1 MPDPFTLEAV
11 LQPKTPPVNSED
23 KLTMETLIEHNLEP
37 GHIIV
42 GNTQAGTAQQVPY
55 NPAGNR
61 YPIIINLNLVESSGF
76 WAQTVTHNIGYFPI
90 VTVMDTDNNVVEVAI
105 KHISTNEYKVMS
117 LVDFDGTMNVL

>member
-1 MPDPFTLEAV
+1 MPDFTLEAV
-11 LQPKTPPVNSED
+11 IRPKSPPTTPDE
-23 KLTMETLIEHNLEP
+23 KLTLKTYIEHNLEP

-42 GNTQAGTAQQVPY
+42 GNAQAGTAQQVPY

-61 YPIIINLNLVESSGF
+61 YPIIINLNLVEISGV
-76 WAQTVTHNIGYFPI
+76 WTQTVTHNIGYFPI
-90 VTVMDTDNNVVEVAI
+90 VTVMDNDNNVVEVAI